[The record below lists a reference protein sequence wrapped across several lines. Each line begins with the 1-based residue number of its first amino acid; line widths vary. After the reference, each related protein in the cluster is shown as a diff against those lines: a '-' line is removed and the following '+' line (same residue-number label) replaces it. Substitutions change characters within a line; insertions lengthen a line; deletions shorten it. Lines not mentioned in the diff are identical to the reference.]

1 MSQENACAR
10 CLLKTCICCLWCL
23 EKCLNYL
30 NQVTNKALVFFNS
43 SSSSVHRHCLTC
55 VFISQNAYAAT
66 AINSTSFC
74 TSARD
79 AFVILVENAL
89 RVATINA
96 VGDFV
101 LFLGKVRLQ
110 LNLDLTGV
118 SCQIWTGSGPS
129 DLVKNQTDRVKSCQG
144 PLQSSL

>member
-1 MSQENACAR
+1 MRSLFAEDVY
-10 CLLKTCICCLWCL
+10 LLS
-23 EKCLNYL
+23 
-30 NQVTNKALVFFNS
+30 LVFGEVPQLSQSGNTKMTPS
-43 SSSSVHRHCLTC
+43 SSPIVLLLLLVTVSP

-101 LFLGKVRLQ
+101 LFLGKVRGC
-110 LNLDLTGV
+110 D
-118 SCQIWTGSGPS
+118 
-129 DLVKNQTDRVKSCQG
+129 
-144 PLQSSL
+144 

>member
-1 MSQENACAR
+1 MSLYVVCTCQENACAH

-30 NQVTNKALVFFNS
+30 NQVECEEDS
-43 SSSSVHRHCLTC
+43 SSCSSPADPPWLLP
-55 VFISQNAYAAT
+55 QNAYAAT

-101 LFLGKVRLQ
+101 LFLGKV
-110 LNLDLTGV
+110 
-118 SCQIWTGSGPS
+118 SCGRG
-129 DLVKNQTDRVKSCQG
+129 LL
-144 PLQSSL
+144 LQSWEWYLCEQTSHSGLFLRRS

>member
-1 MSQENACAR
+1 MRSLFAEDVY
-10 CLLKTCICCLWCL
+10 LLS
-23 EKCLNYL
+23 
-30 NQVTNKALVFFNS
+30 LVFGEVPQLSQSGNTKMTPS
-43 SSSSVHRHCLTC
+43 SSSSPIVLLLLLVTVSP

-101 LFLGKVRLQ
+101 LFLGKVRGC
-110 LNLDLTGV
+110 D
-118 SCQIWTGSGPS
+118 
-129 DLVKNQTDRVKSCQG
+129 
-144 PLQSSL
+144 

>member
-1 MSQENACAR
+1 ME
-10 CLLKTCICCLWCL
+10 LT
-23 EKCLNYL
+23 
-30 NQVTNKALVFFNS
+30 S
-43 SSSSVHRHCLTC
+43 SSSSSALPDSAVLIT
-55 VFISQNAYAAT
+55 QNAYAAT

-101 LFLGKVRLQ
+101 LFLGKVSVWAGPAAAAAELA
-110 LNLDLTGV
+110 LFPV
-118 SCQIWTGSGPS
+118 S
-129 DLVKNQTDRVKSCQG
+129 
-144 PLQSSL
+144 QS

>member
-1 MSQENACAR
+1 METTSP
-10 CLLKTCICCLWCL
+10 LPPPPP
-23 EKCLNYL
+23 
-30 NQVTNKALVFFNS
+30 
-43 SSSSVHRHCLTC
+43 HLTPGC
-55 VFISQNAYAAT
+55 VPITQNAYAAT

-101 LFLGKVRLQ
+101 LFLGKVSVWAGPAARGRRWGGAL
-110 LNLDLTGV
+110 LPV
-118 SCQIWTGSGPS
+118 S
-129 DLVKNQTDRVKSCQG
+129 
-144 PLQSSL
+144 QS